1 MLLDM
6 SVFTHAQ
13 EHFISSEYL
22 FISLFY
28 SYFNSPAA
36 TRNVTPASAVR

>member
-13 EHFISSEYL
+13 EHFISSDYL
-22 FISLFY
+22 VIRLFY
-28 SYFNSPAA
+28 SYFSSPAA
-36 TRNVTPASAVR
+36 TRSITPDSAVR